1 LANKVLDGHDG
12 RNLKGTQMNT
22 ARSLSLVLVAT
33 AVLSACAREEVP
45 IDAGRALFIENCAA
59 CHGMSGR
66 GDGPL
71 SEGMRRKPTDLTQIA
86 ARNGGLWDM
95 AAVMSRIDGYRQPG
109 GGMPEFGAVLE
120 GPTVMVDTGDGIE
133 TPTPQPL
140 FELADYLRRIQ
151 EVAPAGAPPA
161 IEAVPLV
168 ITTPT
173 GG

>member
-1 LANKVLDGHDG
+1 MIPRPAVPVVI
-12 RNLKGTQMNT
+12 
-22 ARSLSLVLVAT
+22 LSLAL
-33 AVLSACAREEVP
+33 VLSACAREEVP
-45 IDAGRALFIENCAA
+45 IDAGRALFVENCAA
-59 CHGMSGR
+59 CHGMGGK

-71 SEGMRRKPTDLTQIA
+71 AEGMRRKPTDLTQIA
-86 ARNGGLWDM
+86 ARNGGVWDM
-95 AAVMSRIDGYRQPG
+95 AAVMSRIDGYRQDG
-109 GGMPEFGAVLE
+109 GAMPEFGAVLE

-151 EVAPAGAPPA
+151 EAAPEGAPPA

>member
-1 LANKVLDGHDG
+1 MRHRLGVLLAI
-12 RNLKGTQMNT
+12 
-22 ARSLSLVLVAT
+22 LVLT
-33 AVLSACAREEVP
+33 ACAREEVP
-45 IDAGRALFIENCAA
+45 IDAGRALFVENCAA
-59 CHGMSGR
+59 CHGMAGR

-71 SEGMRRKPTDLTQIA
+71 SEGMQRNPADLTQIS
-86 ARNGGLWDM
+86 ARNGGVWDM

-109 GGMPEFGAVLE
+109 GEMPEFGAVLE

-151 EVAPAGAPPA
+151 EAAPAGASPT

-168 ITTPT
+168 VTTP
-173 GG
+173 GGG